1 MDAPTDHIM
10 ASMVATTGA
19 YNFPLVTPFSHRSG
33 RKVLAR
39 SVVLVVGVIAYFARR
54 EQFNSM
60 HQKRLFILHHKN
72 VSAWFALS

>member
-1 MDAPTDHIM
+1 MDAPTDHII
-10 ASMVATTGA
+10 ANMVATTGV
-19 YNFPLVTPFSHRSG
+19 YNFPLAIPFSHRFG

-54 EQFNSM
+54 EPFNSM

-72 VSAWFALS
+72 VSA